1 MSVYKDELRNTWFCE
16 FRYKGFDGKSKKTKK
31 RGFKTKR
38 EAKEYE
44 NNFLAT
50 VKLKAEK
57 IPFKNLTEIYLKDIE
72 NRVKV
77 STFIKKEKIL
87 KLRILPFFEN
97 FLIGD
102 ITPMTIREWQN
113 RELKNNY
120 KKSYFLTIQK
130 ELSTVLNYAV
140 KFYNLQENP
149 LSRAGTVTSS
159 PLLQEKKEINVWSIE
174 EFNNFIK
181 NVENRQMYVLFNL
194 LFYTGAR
201 IGEVLAL
208 GIKDINFKTNTL
220 RINKTYQK
228 INGKEYI
235 TAPKTKASNRIIK
248 LPTFLIEII
257 KNYIESLY
265 DKNTSRLFITSRTN
279 IHRYKNEIVKKYGLE
294 NIRLHDFRHS
304 HASIL
309 LNQGVDIVTV
319 SKRLGHESIKMT
331 LDTYSHLIKGSEDK
345 LIGVLDKLKGK
356 NLKSDWSFKMT
367 RQEIYNKIQKMLK
380 IEKDILLKRYES
392 QNLNYEEYK
401 ELLNKRIQEYREWE
415 EELMLTTDNELT
427 KKLSFIIDT
436 DLEKF

>member
-77 STFIKKEKIL
+77 STFIKKEKVL

-130 ELSTVLNYAV
+130 ELSAVLNYAV

-149 LSRAGTVTSS
+149 LSKAGTVTSS

-181 NVENRQMYVLFNL
+181 NV
-194 LFYTGAR
+194 
-201 IGEVLAL
+201 
-208 GIKDINFKTNTL
+208 
-220 RINKTYQK
+220 
-228 INGKEYI
+228 
-235 TAPKTKASNRIIK
+235 
-248 LPTFLIEII
+248 
-257 KNYIESLY
+257 
-265 DKNTSRLFITSRTN
+265 
-279 IHRYKNEIVKKYGLE
+279 
-294 NIRLHDFRHS
+294 
-304 HASIL
+304 
-309 LNQGVDIVTV
+309 
-319 SKRLGHESIKMT
+319 
-331 LDTYSHLIKGSEDK
+331 
-345 LIGVLDKLKGK
+345 
-356 NLKSDWSFKMT
+356 
-367 RQEIYNKIQKMLK
+367 
-380 IEKDILLKRYES
+380 
-392 QNLNYEEYK
+392 
-401 ELLNKRIQEYREWE
+401 
-415 EELMLTTDNELT
+415 
-427 KKLSFIIDT
+427 
-436 DLEKF
+436 